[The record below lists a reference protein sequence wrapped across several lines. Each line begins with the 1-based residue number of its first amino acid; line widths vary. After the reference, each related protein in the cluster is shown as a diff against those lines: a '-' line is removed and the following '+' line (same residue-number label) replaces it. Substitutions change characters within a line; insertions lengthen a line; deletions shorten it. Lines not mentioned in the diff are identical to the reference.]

1 MKNVIHGR
9 SQVARSAQIEAPVR
23 LERFSRVA
31 DHASMGRMSYLSE
44 LSTLARGCQL
54 GRYCSVARFVEIG
67 PIEHPVDFLS
77 THPFQYS
84 KHHFANQE
92 AWDRLERC
100 DFDETPGAIVGNDVL
115 IGLNAVILR
124 GVTVGHGAII
134 GAGAVVTKDVPPYA
148 IVVGSPAKILRYRFD
163 AETIQRL
170 LVVAWWDMDLEA
182 LSGLPFDDIEV
193 ALNLLEQARAQL

>member
-1 MKNVIHGR
+1 MEPPANWGR
-9 SQVARSAQIEAPVR
+9 FI
-23 LERFSRVA
+23 
-31 DHASMGRMSYLSE
+31 
-44 LSTLARGCQL
+44 STLARSCQL
-54 GRYCSVARFVEIG
+54 GRFCSVARFVEIG

-100 DFDETPGAIVGNDVL
+100 DFDEKPGAIVGNDVW

-163 AETIQRL
+163 AGIIQRL
-170 LVVAWWDMDLEA
+170 LDVAWWDMELEA
-182 LSGLPFDDIEV
+182 LSGLPFDDIE
-193 ALNLLEQARAQL
+193 ATLNRLEQARAQR

>member
-9 SQVARSAQIEAPVR
+9 SQVARSAKIEAPVR

-31 DHASMGRMSYLSE
+31 DHAYMGRMSYLSE
-44 LSTLARGCQL
+44 LSTLARSSQL

-84 KHHFANQE
+84 KHHFANQQS
-92 AWDRLERC
+92 WDRLERC
-100 DFDETPGAIVGNDVL
+100 DFDEKPGAIVGNDVW

-163 AETIQRL
+163 PKTIQRL
-170 LVVAWWDMDLEA
+170 LDVAWWDMELEA
-182 LSGLPFDDIEV
+182 LSGLPFDDIE
-193 ALNLLEQARAQL
+193 ATLNRLEQARAQP